1 MTHACVCLTPPPCRQ
16 VLGIAMPP
24 AMLGVREVTR
34 IATMAPQQ
42 LHQRLQLLV
51 DTLGRQDAA
60 RLVTGGLAGAWVG
73 PGGC

>member
-1 MTHACVCLTPPPCRQ
+1 
-16 VLGIAMPP
+16 MPP